1 MSRSYKP
8 QILPQHT
15 PWVCPSHQS
24 DLALPMAAV
33 QIHEQN
39 CGGWMGM
46 KK

>member
-24 DLALPMAAV
+24 DLALPMV
-33 QIHEQN
+33 QFKFMSKIVVVGQ
-39 CGGWMGM
+39 
-46 KK
+46 K